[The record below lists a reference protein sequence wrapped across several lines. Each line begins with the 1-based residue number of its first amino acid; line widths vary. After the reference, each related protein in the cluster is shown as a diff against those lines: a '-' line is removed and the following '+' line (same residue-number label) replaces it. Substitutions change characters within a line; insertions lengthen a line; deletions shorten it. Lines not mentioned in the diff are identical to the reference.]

1 MIDGLEHTPR
11 SSDQAERLATP
22 ARLSRKGQRAR
33 ERREELIRL
42 LRTAHEPIVGAEL
55 ARRVGVSRQMLTHDL
70 TLLRLSGV
78 DIMATRYGYMLRTA
92 EPIRHRD
99 VLHVQHDRGG
109 MVEEMTI
116 LVDLGIRILD
126 VGVEHPVYGPLRANL
141 GISSRHD
148 VGELVARLEQTGA
161 APLCALTGGRH
172 THTVEAPRPDLLA
185 KAREQLRERGYI
197 RDSAPMTSASESTV
211 LAGRASNQMAPREE

>member
-11 SSDQAERLATP
+11 IADQAEHLAEP

-33 ERREELIRL
+33 ERREELVRL
-42 LRTAHEPIVGAEL
+42 LRTAREPIVGAEL

-78 DIMATRYGYMLRTA
+78 DIMATRYGYMLRTP
-92 EPIRHRD
+92 ELIQHRD

-126 VGVEHPVYGPLRANL
+126 VGIDHPVYGPLRADL
-141 GISSRHD
+141 SISSRHD
-148 VGELVARLEQTGA
+148 VGELVAHLEQTGA
-161 APLCALTGGRH
+161 APLCEITGGRH
-172 THTVEAPRPDLLA
+172 SHTVEAPRPDLLA

-197 RDSAPMTSASESTV
+197 RDSAPMTSASESTA
-211 LAGRASNQMAPREE
+211 LAGRASNQMAPSEE

>member
-1 MIDGLEHTPR
+1 MIEGLEHTSR
-11 SSDQAERLATP
+11 ISDQAEDRAVP

-33 ERREELIRL
+33 ERREELVRL
-42 LRTAHEPIVGAEL
+42 LRAAREPIVGAEL

-78 DIMATRYGYMLRTA
+78 DIMATRYGYMLRTP
-92 EPIRHRD
+92 EPIRHRE
-99 VLHVQHDRGG
+99 VLHVQHDRSG

-126 VGVEHPVYGPLRANL
+126 IGIDHPVYGPLRADL

-148 VGELVARLEQTGA
+148 VGELVAHLEQTGA
-161 APLCALTGGRH
+161 APLCEITGGRH
-172 THTVEAPRPDLLA
+172 SHTVEAPRPDLLA
-185 KAREQLRERGYI
+185 KAREQLRERGYLV
-197 RDSAPMTSASESTV
+197 A
-211 LAGRASNQMAPREE
+211 

>member
-1 MIDGLEHTPR
+1 MIEGLEHTPR
-11 SSDQAERLATP
+11 IADQSEHLAEP

-33 ERREELIRL
+33 ERREELVQL
-42 LRTAHEPIVGAEL
+42 LRSAREPIVGAEL
-55 ARRVGVSRQMLTHDL
+55 ARQVGVSRQMLTHDL

-78 DIMATRYGYMLRTA
+78 DIMATRYGYMLRTP

-126 VGVEHPVYGPLRANL
+126 ISIDHPVYGPLRAEL
-141 GISSRHD
+141 CISSRHD
-148 VGELVARLEQTGA
+148 VWELVAHLEQTGA
-161 APLCALTGGRH
+161 APLCEITGGRH
-172 THTVEAPRPDLLA
+172 SHTVEAPRPDLLA
-185 KAREQLRERGYI
+185 KAREQLRVRGY
-197 RDSAPMTSASESTV
+197 
-211 LAGRASNQMAPREE
+211 LMA

>member
-1 MIDGLEHTPR
+1 MIEGLEHTPR
-11 SSDQAERLATP
+11 ISDQVEHLTEP

-33 ERREELIRL
+33 ERREELVRL
-42 LRTAHEPIVGAEL
+42 LRTAREPIVGAEL

-78 DIMATRYGYMLRTA
+78 DIMATRYGYMLRTP
-92 EPIRHRD
+92 EPVQHRD
-99 VLHVQHDRGG
+99 VLQVQHDRGG

-126 VGVEHPVYGPLRANL
+126 IGIDHPVYGPLRADL

-148 VGELVARLEQTGA
+148 VGELVAHLEQTGA
-161 APLCALTGGRH
+161 APLCEITGGRH
-172 THTVEAPRPDLLA
+172 SHPVEAPRLDLLA
-185 KAREQLRERGYI
+185 KAREQLREHGY
-197 RDSAPMTSASESTV
+197 
-211 LAGRASNQMAPREE
+211 LMA

>member
-1 MIDGLEHTPR
+1 MTCHHVADVKAREALIEGLEHTPR
-11 SSDQAERLATP
+11 ISDQAEHLAES

-33 ERREELIRL
+33 ERREELVRL
-42 LRTAHEPIVGAEL
+42 LRTAREPIVGAEL
-55 ARRVGVSRQMLTHDL
+55 ARRVGVSRQMLTHDV

-78 DIMATRYGYMLRTA
+78 DIMATRYGYMLRTP

-126 VGVEHPVYGPLRANL
+126 IGIDHPVYGPLRAEL
-141 GISSRHD
+141 CISSRHD
-148 VGELVARLEQTGA
+148 VWELVAHLEQTGA
-161 APLCALTGGRH
+161 APLCEITGGRH
-172 THTVEAPRPDLLA
+172 SHTVEAPRPDLLA
-185 KAREQLRERGYI
+185 KAREQLRVRGY
-197 RDSAPMTSASESTV
+197 
-211 LAGRASNQMAPREE
+211 LMA